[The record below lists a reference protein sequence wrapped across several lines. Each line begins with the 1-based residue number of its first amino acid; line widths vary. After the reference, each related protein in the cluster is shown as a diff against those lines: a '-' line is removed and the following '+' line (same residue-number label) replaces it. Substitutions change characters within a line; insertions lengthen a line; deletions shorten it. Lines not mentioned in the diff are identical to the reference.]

1 MSASTTSQESILFG
15 LQLHPQYT
23 TWDEMAAAARLV
35 EETGWDV
42 LMTWDHF
49 VPLVGDVTGPNFEGW
64 QVLAAFAA
72 MTERV
77 QIAMLVTGNT
87 YRHPAVLANM
97 ASTLDHISHGRAVL
111 GIGAAWN
118 EHEHNMYGIP
128 FDTPGIRLAKLAE
141 AATIIRGL
149 LDEGTVTFVGK
160 HYQLTNATLG
170 TRPVQKRLP
179 ILVGGGG
186 EQKTLR
192 ITARHADWWH
202 GFGDAAVIRHKL
214 EVLRRHC
221 EEVGRDPSKIMPTA
235 GGSIFVTDDPNA
247 IDARTRAMMQR
258 NRAASIN
265 PIANSGSPDKIAA
278 RLVTLYEAG
287 IRGFLFG
294 MTPPYDQA
302 TIERAMTE
310 VKPRFL
316 ELIGA

>member
-1 MSASTTSQESILFG
+1 MASATSPSDIPFG

-23 TWDEMAAAARLV
+23 TWDEMASAARLV
-35 EETGWDV
+35 EDTGWDV

-49 VPLVGDVTGPNFEGW
+49 VPLIGDVTGPNFEGW

-72 MTERV
+72 ITRRV
-77 QIAMLVTGNT
+77 QIGMLVSGNT

-97 ASTLDHISHGRAVL
+97 AATLDHISHGRAVL

-118 EHEHNMYGIP
+118 EHEHDMYGIP

-141 AATIIRGL
+141 ATKIIRAL
-149 LDEGTVTFVGK
+149 LDDGTTSFSGT
-160 HYQLTNATLG
+160 HYRVTNATLG
-170 TRPVQKRLP
+170 TRPVQRRLP

-186 EQKTLR
+186 ERKTLR
-192 ITARHADWWH
+192 ITARYADWWH
-202 GFGDAAVIRHKL
+202 GFGEPPVIQHKI
-214 EVLRRHC
+214 EVLRKHC
-221 EEVGRDPSKIMPTA
+221 EEVGRDPAAIMPTA
-235 GGSIFVTDDPNA
+235 GGSIFVTDDADA

-265 PIANSGSPDKIAA
+265 PIANAGSPDKIAA
-278 RLVTLYEAG
+278 RLAALYQAG

-294 MTPPYDQA
+294 MTPPYDHA
-302 TIERAMTE
+302 TIERVMTE

-316 ELIGA
+316 ELIGG

>member
-1 MSASTTSQESILFG
+1 MTASSGIPFG

-23 TWDEMAAAARLV
+23 TWDEMESAARLV
-35 EETGWDV
+35 EDTGWDV

-72 MTERV
+72 ITKRV

-97 ASTLDHISHGRAVL
+97 AATLDHISHGRAVL

-118 EHEHNMYGIP
+118 EHEHTMYGIP

-141 AATIIRGL
+141 ATQIIRTL
-149 LDEGTVTFVGK
+149 LDEGTVTFSGT

-170 TRPVQKRLP
+170 TRPIQKRLP

-186 EQKTLR
+186 ERKTLR
-192 ITARHADWWH
+192 IAARYADWWH
-202 GFGDAAVIRHKL
+202 GFGDAEVITHKL
-214 EVLRRHC
+214 AVLRKHC
-221 EEVGRDPSKIMPTA
+221 LEVGRDPAAIMPTG
-235 GGSIFVTDDPNA
+235 GGSIFVTDDKGA
-247 IDARTRAMMQR
+247 IDARARAMMQR
-258 NRAASIN
+258 NRATSLN
-265 PIANSGSPDKIAA
+265 PIANAGSPDEIAA
-278 RLVTLYEAG
+278 RLVKLYRAG

-294 MTPPYDQA
+294 MTPPYDHA
-302 TIERAMTE
+302 TIE
-310 VKPRFL
+310 
-316 ELIGA
+316 G

>member
-1 MSASTTSQESILFG
+1 MTASSGIPFG

-23 TWDEMAAAARLV
+23 TWDEMESAARLV
-35 EETGWDV
+35 EDTGWDV

-72 MTERV
+72 ITKRV

-97 ASTLDHISHGRAVL
+97 AATLDHISHGRAVL

-118 EHEHNMYGIP
+118 EHEHTMYGIP

-141 AATIIRGL
+141 ATQIIRTL
-149 LDEGTVTFVGK
+149 LDEGTVTFSGT

-170 TRPVQKRLP
+170 TRPIQKRLP

-186 EQKTLR
+186 ERKTLR
-192 ITARHADWWH
+192 ITARYADWWH
-202 GFGDAAVIRHKL
+202 GFGDAEVLAHKL
-214 EVLRRHC
+214 TVLRKHC
-221 EEVGRDPSKIMPTA
+221 LEVGRDPAAIMPTA
-235 GGSIFVTDDPNA
+235 GGSIFVTDDRAA
-247 IDARTRAMMQR
+247 IDARARAMMQR
-258 NRAASIN
+258 NRATSLS
-265 PIANSGSPDKIAA
+265 PIANAGSPDQIAA
-278 RLVTLYEAG
+278 RLVKLYQAG

-294 MTPPYDQA
+294 MTPPFDHA
-302 TIERAMTE
+302 TIERVMTE
-310 VKPRFL
+310 VKPRF
-316 ELIGA
+316 EALIA